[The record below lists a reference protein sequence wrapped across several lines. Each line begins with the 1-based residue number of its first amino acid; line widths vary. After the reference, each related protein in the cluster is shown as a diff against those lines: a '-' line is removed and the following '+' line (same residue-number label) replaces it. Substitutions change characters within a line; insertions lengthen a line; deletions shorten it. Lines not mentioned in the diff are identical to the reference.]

1 MNYPRREASLAPPTD
16 GKNGTRVPRRIVR
29 FEIAPRTMIVA
40 VLIVAAIWMLVKLLP
55 VLLVVVAALMLVG
68 ALNPVVGQL
77 EKRRVGRKLGIGIVF
92 TLAVGATALVLFFS
106 VPPLVAQLKSL
117 VENEPEIRER

>member
-1 MNYPRREASLAPPTD
+1 MNYSRREASLTPPTD
-16 GKNGTRVPRRIVR
+16 GNKEKHARRRIVR
-29 FEIAPRTMIVA
+29 FEVAPQTMIVA
-40 VLIVAAIWMLVKLLP
+40 VLFVAAIWMLVKLLP
-55 VLLVVVAALMLVG
+55 VLLVVIAALMLVG
-68 ALNPVVGQL
+68 ALNPIVEQL